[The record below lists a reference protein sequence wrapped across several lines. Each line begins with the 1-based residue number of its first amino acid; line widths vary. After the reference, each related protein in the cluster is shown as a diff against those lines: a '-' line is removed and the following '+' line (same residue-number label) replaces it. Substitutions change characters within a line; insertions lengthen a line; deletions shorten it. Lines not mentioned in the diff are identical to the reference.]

1 MAEEI
6 DVSFVM
12 TVYNKEF
19 YLPSVITALL
29 GQTGLKN
36 PEFIFVDD
44 VSSDNSVEIIR
55 RMTEGVKNVTI
66 VTNPYNRG
74 ISARINQGIALAKGK
89 WTRMLDSDDIFPLDS
104 TAKMLAVAGETGAE
118 MIYGCFTKTG
128 KDPKELENCRLE
140 EFDYQYVPDAMSGVL
155 NGRFTRMG
163 QLIKTDVLPKGRR
176 RRRTGVYSGRIDS
189 APGGA
194 LCQRHR
200 QNDGKRRI
208 GAERN
213 RQLFRQQNTTRPRS
227 FHGLLL
233 DAERPSGTAGRS
245 PATDVFARGFRLLE
259 IYQEKQAVSVFH
271 LRLCPLPRMQASGF
285 KTGHEISRP
294 DVSKVCRPDRRAAD
308 KTLKTEKRYIYI
320 TPERKVSGFF
330 LRLFS

>member
-36 PEFIFVDD
+36 PEFIF
-44 VSSDNSVEIIR
+44 
-55 RMTEGVKNVTI
+55 VKNVTI

-163 QLIKTDVLPKGRR
+163 QLIKTDVLQK
-176 RRRTGVYSGRIDS
+176 
-189 APGGA
+189 AGGA
-194 LCQRHR
+194 
-200 QNDGKRRI
+200 D
-208 GAERN
+208 E
-213 RQLFRQQNTTRPRS
+213 RS

-271 LRLCPLPRMQASGF
+271 LRFCPLPRMQASGF